1 MANEALTQA
10 LTECRAR
17 QYENQREEQERLR
30 KAIAL
35 QPRIGELADDRRED
49 ILRGLRLAMEGINPE
64 GVQERTR
71 ERNLKIRELLK
82 AAGLPEDYLSPVFQ
96 CHQCQDSGYV
106 GEAPKALCQ
115 CVIRRYHALLSG
127 GLDLKDGPS
136 FTRFDLSVFPEAPL
150 GDSGTTQRLLMKTFK
165 AQGEEY
171 AAGVAKGQGKLNL
184 LLHGPSGLGKS
195 YLLRCVAKE
204 AADHGVVTL
213 TMSANALIN
222 HIRQVYFNLNHDS
235 LDQPYYDVPLLLIDD
250 LGIEPKWEG
259 ITIEQL
265 FALLEHRIN
274 HKKPTA
280 ISTNLSPMEI
290 QARYSER
297 ISSRLF
303 DRSLSLVLPFQ
314 GKDIRLIRR

>member
-10 LTECRAR
+10 LNECRAR
-17 QYENQREEQERLR
+17 QYENQREEQNRLS
-30 KAIAL
+30 KAVAL
-35 QPRIGELADDRRED
+35 EPMIGELSDDRRED
-49 ILRGLRLAMEGINPE
+49 ILRGLRLAMEGINPD
-64 GVQERTR
+64 GIQERTR
-71 ERNLKIRELLK
+71 ERNSRIRELLK
-82 AAGLPEDYLSPVFQ
+82 GAGLPEDYLSPVYQ
-96 CHQCQDSGYV
+96 CVDCEDSGYV
-106 GEAPKALCQ
+106 GEAPRTLCQ
-115 CVIRRYHALLSG
+115 CVIRRYHALLSD

-136 FTRFDLSVFPEAPL
+136 FARFDLSVFPETFL
-150 GDSGTTQRLLMKTFK
+150 DGSGTTQRMLMKAFK
-165 AQGEEY
+165 GQGEEY

-204 AADHGVVTL
+204 ATDQGVVTL
-213 TMSANALIN
+213 TLSANALIN
-222 HIRQVYFNLNHDS
+222 HIRQAYFNFSQDGT
-235 LDQPYYDVPLLLIDD
+235 DQPYYDVPLLLIDD

-274 HKKPTA
+274 HRKATA
-280 ISTNLSPMEI
+280 ISTNLSPTEI

-303 DRSLSLVLPFQ
+303 DRGLSLVLPFQ